1 MISDG
6 GRFMV
11 ERCWGAE
18 KTLDGARMKAE
29 MIEYIKAYE
38 TEVATLESA
47 NAGLTA
53 ELSALRAEK
62 AELDS
67 GMHEMGAKI
76 TALVKAGDAMADK
89 LNSFGTDAYDA
100 EWGSAVSLPAGKVGE

>member
-1 MISDG
+1 MLSEIGNDLVTTYGEACKAFAWFGPLSLRD
-6 GRFMV
+6 MV
-11 ERCWGAE
+11 RAE
-18 KTLDGARMKAE
+18 NALVGFIAAL
-29 MIEYIKAYE
+29 E
-38 TEVATLESA
+38 TE
-47 NAGLTA
+47 NARLTA

-89 LNSFGTDAYDA
+89 LNSFGTDAYVA
-100 EWGSAVSLPAGKVGE
+100 EWGKEG

>member
-29 MIEYIKAYE
+29 SRIAELE
-38 TEVATLESA
+38 TEVE
-47 NAGLTA
+47 
-53 ELSALRAEK
+53 ELIDLGNKLSYVVYETQHEK
-62 AELDS
+62 L
-67 GMHEMGAKI
+67 AKKW
-76 TALVKAGDAMADK
+76 TMLVSKK
-89 LNSFGTDAYDA
+89 
-100 EWGSAVSLPAGKVGE
+100 